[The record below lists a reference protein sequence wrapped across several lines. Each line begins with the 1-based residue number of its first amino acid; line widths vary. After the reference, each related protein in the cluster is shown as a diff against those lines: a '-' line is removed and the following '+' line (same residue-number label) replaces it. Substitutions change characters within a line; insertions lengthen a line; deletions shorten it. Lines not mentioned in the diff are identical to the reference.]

1 MPRVIVAYVKVVEAV
16 NYRIGRMAMYLIFV
30 LMAILLF
37 STFSKV
43 LFELSSE
50 RSILGEYAS
59 TQWLQAWL
67 AGLEIRPSQWTL
79 ETAQF
84 IMVAYYLLGGPYSM
98 QLNAHVRMD
107 LVYGGWSIRTKAW
120 VDAFTIF
127 GLIFYL
133 VILLQGAIGSTAY
146 SLGQPYNMG
155 VYEFYGQIISGLFS
169 GGVQG
174 ALDTLGFMER
184 SATAWRPYLWPIK
197 TLAMVGIFLMLLQAI
212 AVFFKDIATIR
223 GEEL

>member
-1 MPRVIVAYVKVVEAV
+1 MPRIIVSYVRIVEAV

-30 LMAILLF
+30 LMAILIWSSISKTFF
-37 STFSKV
+37 SPA
-43 LFELSSE
+43 L
-50 RSILGEYAS
+50 
-59 TQWLQAWL
+59 
-67 AGLEIRPSQWTL
+67 WTL

-84 IMVAYYLLGGPYSM
+84 VMVAYYLLGGPYSM

-107 LVYGGWSIRTKAW
+107 LVYGSWSIKTKAW

-155 VYEFYGQIISGLFS
+155 IYEFWGNLITAFFT
-169 GGVQG
+169 GGPSAASEV
-174 ALDTLGFMER
+174 LGYMER
-184 SATAWRPYLWPIK
+184 SASSFRPYLWPIK
-197 TLAMVGIFLMLLQAI
+197 SIATLGIFLMLLQAI
-212 AVFFKDIATIR
+212 AVFFKDVATIR

>member
-1 MPRVIVAYVKVVEAV
+1 MPRFAKAYVRYVEAV
-16 NYRIGRMAMYLIFV
+16 NYRVGRMAMYLIFV
-30 LMAILLF
+30 LMAILLW
-37 STFSKV
+37 SSISKTFFAPA
-43 LFELSSE
+43 L
-50 RSILGEYAS
+50 
-59 TQWLQAWL
+59 
-67 AGLEIRPSQWTL
+67 WTL

-84 IMVAYYLLGGPYSM
+84 VMVAYYLLGGPYSM
-98 QLNAHVRMD
+98 QLNSHVRMD
-107 LVYGGWSIRTKAW
+107 LVYGNWSITTKAW

-155 VYEFYGQIISGLFS
+155 VYEFWGQLFGAFFT
-169 GGVQG
+169 GGFDAAKEV
-174 ALDTLGFMER
+174 LGHMER
-184 SATAWRPYLWPIK
+184 SASSFRPYLWPIK
-197 TLAMVGIFLMLLQAI
+197 TIATIGIFLMLLQAI

>member
-1 MPRVIVAYVKVVEAV
+1 MPRFIRSYVKTVEAV

-30 LMAILLF
+30 LMAVLLW
-37 STFSKV
+37 SSISKTF
-43 LFELSSE
+43 FNP
-50 RSILGEYAS
+50 A
-59 TQWLQAWL
+59 
-67 AGLEIRPSQWTL
+67 QWTL

-98 QLNAHVRMD
+98 QLNSHVRMD
-107 LVYGGWSIRTKAW
+107 LVYGSWSIKTKAW

-133 VILLQGAIGSTAY
+133 GVLLHGAIGSTAY
-146 SLGQPYNMG
+146 SLGQPYNVG
-155 VYEFYGQIISGLFS
+155 AYDFFGQLISGFFS
-169 GGVQG
+169 GGWEG
-174 ALDTLGFMER
+174 AKDVMGHMER

-197 TLAMVGIFLMLLQAI
+197 AIATLGIFLMILQAV

>member
-1 MPRVIVAYVKVVEAV
+1 MPRIIRAYVKYVEAV

-30 LMAILLF
+30 LMAVLLWSSISKTFF
-37 STFSKV
+37 SPA
-43 LFELSSE
+43 L
-50 RSILGEYAS
+50 
-59 TQWLQAWL
+59 
-67 AGLEIRPSQWTL
+67 WTL

-84 IMVAYYLLGGPYSM
+84 IMVAYYHLGGPYSM
-98 QLNAHVRMD
+98 QLNSHVRMD
-107 LVYGGWSIRTKAW
+107 LVYGSWSIKTKAW

-146 SLGQPYNMG
+146 SLGQPYNVG
-155 VYEFYGQIISGLFS
+155 PYDFFAQLFGAFFT
-169 GGVQG
+169 GGPDAAKEV
-174 ALDTLGFMER
+174 LGHMER
-184 SATAWRPYLWPIK
+184 SATSFRPYLWPIK
-197 TLAMVGIFLMLLQAI
+197 TIATFGIFLMLLQAI

>member
-1 MPRVIVAYVKVVEAV
+1 MPRIIVSYVRIVEAV
-16 NYRIGRMAMYLIFV
+16 NYRVGRMAMYLIFV
-30 LMAILLF
+30 LMAILMWSSISKTFF
-37 STFSKV
+37 SPA
-43 LFELSSE
+43 L
-50 RSILGEYAS
+50 
-59 TQWLQAWL
+59 
-67 AGLEIRPSQWTL
+67 WTL

-84 IMVAYYLLGGPYSM
+84 VMVAYYLLGGPYSM
-98 QLNAHVRMD
+98 QLNSHVRMD
-107 LVYGGWSIRTKAW
+107 LVYGSWSIKTKAW

-155 VYEFYGQIISGLFS
+155 IYEFYGNLITAFFT
-169 GGVQG
+169 GGPSAASEV
-174 ALDTLGFMER
+174 LGHMER
-184 SATAWRPYLWPIK
+184 SATSFRPYLWPIK
-197 TLAMVGIFLMLLQAI
+197 SIATLGIFLMLLQAI

>member
-1 MPRVIVAYVKVVEAV
+1 MPRIIVSYVRIVEAV

-30 LMAILLF
+30 LMAVLML
-37 STFSKV
+37 STFSKL
-43 LFELSSE
+43 LFELSSSG
-50 RSILGEYAS
+50 SILADYSLTEGFR
-59 TQWLQAWL
+59 LWL
-67 AGLEIRPSQWTL
+67 ADFEIRPTIWTL

-84 IMVAYYLLGGPYSM
+84 VMVAYYLLGGPYSM
-98 QLNAHVRMD
+98 QLNSHVRMD
-107 LVYGGWSIRTKAW
+107 LVYGSWSIKTKAW

-133 VILLQGAIGSTAY
+133 IVLLQGAIGSTAY

-155 VYEFYGQIISGLFS
+155 VYEFYGDLFKAFFT
-169 GGVQG
+169 GGPDAAKEV
-174 ALDTLGFMER
+174 LGHMER
-184 SATAWRPYLWPIK
+184 SATAFRPYLWPIK
-197 TLAMVGIFLMLLQAI
+197 TIATFGIFLMILQAI

>member
-1 MPRVIVAYVKVVEAV
+1 MPRIIVAYVRIVEAV

-30 LMAILLF
+30 LMAILLW
-37 STFSKV
+37 SSISKTFFAPA
-43 LFELSSE
+43 L
-50 RSILGEYAS
+50 
-59 TQWLQAWL
+59 
-67 AGLEIRPSQWTL
+67 WTL

-84 IMVAYYLLGGPYSM
+84 VMVAYYLLGGPYSM
-98 QLNAHVRMD
+98 QLNSHVRMD

-146 SLGQPYNMG
+146 ALGQPYNMG
-155 VYEFYGQIISGLFS
+155 VYEFYGKLFGAFFT
-169 GGVQG
+169 GGPDAAKEV
-174 ALDTLGFMER
+174 LGYMER
-184 SATAWRPYLWPIK
+184 SATSFRPYLWPIK
-197 TLAMVGIFLMLLQAI
+197 TIATFGIFLMLLQAI

-223 GEEL
+223 GEDL

>member
-1 MPRVIVAYVKVVEAV
+1 MPRFIVAYVKIVEAV
-16 NYRIGRMAMYLIFV
+16 NYRLGRMAMYLIFV
-30 LMAILLF
+30 LMAVLLF

-43 LFELSSE
+43 LFELSSD
-50 RSILGEYAS
+50 RSVFAG
-59 TQWLQAWL
+59 TWFQFWL
-67 AGLEIRPSQWTL
+67 ADFKIRPTTWTL

-84 IMVAYYLLGGPYSM
+84 VMVAYYLLGGPYSM
-98 QLNAHVRMD
+98 QLKAHVRMD
-107 LVYGGWSIRTKAW
+107 LVYGSWSIKTKAW

-155 VYEFYGQIISGLFS
+155 AYEFYGQLISGFFK
-169 GGVQG
+169 GGVEG
-174 ALDTLGFMER
+174 AKEVLGHMER

-197 TLAMVGIFLMLLQAI
+197 SIATLGIFLMLLQAI